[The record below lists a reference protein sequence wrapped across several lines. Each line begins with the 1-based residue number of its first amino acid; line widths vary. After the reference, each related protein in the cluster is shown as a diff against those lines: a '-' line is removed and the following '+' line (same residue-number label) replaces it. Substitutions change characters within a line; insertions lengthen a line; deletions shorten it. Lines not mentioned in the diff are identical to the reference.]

1 MTNSLTENLKEYCME
16 VKVLGSGL
24 VNIFPKIDTK
34 PDCSKFRIRTK
45 LKLAIILD
53 VQHQKFYSLFK
64 DGHVTC
70 ALTYYKAC
78 SQAMH

>member
-1 MTNSLTENLKEYCME
+1 MENLKEYCME
-16 VKVLGSGL
+16 VKVLGSDL

-53 VQHQKFYSLFK
+53 VQH
-64 DGHVTC
+64 
-70 ALTYYKAC
+70 
-78 SQAMH
+78 